1 MATRTPTTE
10 DIRKFLSDTF
20 SLPAAELKDETPLFS
35 SGRLDSFHLIEMLG
49 GLESTYGVKVS
60 PGEVSL
66 DNLDTPL
73 RMAGFLLRKTGTKK

>member
-1 MATRTPTTE
+1 MATRTPSVD
-10 DIRKFLSDTF
+10 DIRQFLSATF
-20 SLPAAELKDETPLFS
+20 SLPATELKDDSPLFS

-66 DNLDTPL
+66 ENLDTPQ
-73 RMAGFLLRKTGTKK
+73 RMAEFLLRKIGSKK